1 MLGSHPA
8 PYERVYVFHGS
19 ACTQLLG
26 ADRLVTAVQKLLAA
40 AGVNPHVS
48 PAVHTDI
55 AARPYTNEAL
65 QDPLLDAPAGWLR
78 SHTSVMELSVQL
90 PMQSFWDR
98 ISAGSWATWSEK
110 WPAPV
115 DGPLFPPSSP
125 EWLTRAPR
133 WELDPLAPALG
144 PAAPGGWVWSP
155 RDGCGPDGEVER
167 GEESSLPGEP
177 SAEQGETGG
186 GSQSLPWVGL
196 FQLTDVES
204 FWVLSTPDR
213 LDQVVALCERLSST
227 HSAFTWLTGYFD
239 AQDILGSL
247 RLPMECAPEL
257 EFALTEGGYA
267 VDVWW

>member
-1 MLGSHPA
+1 MTTVTPA
-8 PYERVYVFHGS
+8 
-19 ACTQLLG
+19 
-26 ADRLVTAVQKLLAA
+26 
-40 AGVNPHVS
+40 
-48 PAVHTDI
+48 
-55 AARPYTNEAL
+55 
-65 QDPLLDAPAGWLR
+65 
-78 SHTSVMELSVQL
+78 
-90 PMQSFWDR
+90 R

-155 RDGCGPDGEVER
+155 RDGGGPDGEVER

-177 SAEQGETGG
+177 SAEHGETGG